1 MSESNAEPKTL
12 QPNTDGPSG
21 VLAMLTRQ
29 AISLSERGLLPD
41 AVLRAGIRSL
51 MRERL
56 HEIHAADP
64 AAAAADCDAFVEA
77 LRGADVALLT
87 DKANEQHYEVPAEF
101 FGGVLGPHRKYSSC
115 WWPSGVE
122 TLESAEA
129 ASLAAT
135 CERAEL
141 VDGQQILELGCGW
154 GSLSLYMAAHYPQSR
169 VTSVSNSHSQR
180 AYIEAEALRRGL
192 SNLRVITCDMNVFQ
206 IDERFDRVVSVG
218 MLEHVGAAYFEGYF
232 RQVAR
237 LLKKNGVALIHVIGR
252 PEGPGVTNPWI
263 AKYIFPGG
271 YIPSLSELARAIE
284 RAGLLVTDVEVLRVH
299 YADTLKA
306 WRERFTA
313 RRAEAL
319 AMYDERFCRM
329 WDFYLAGSEAC
340 FRLGQQSVFQIQLAH
355 DVNAIP
361 LTRAYIPERE
371 ARLQDREMR
380 EQLRTPGE

>member
-1 MSESNAEPKTL
+1 
-12 QPNTDGPSG
+12 
-21 VLAMLTRQ
+21 MLTRQ

-56 HEIHAADP
+56 QEIHAADP
-64 AAAAADCDAFVEA
+64 AAAAADCDAFVAA

-180 AYIEAEALRRGL
+180 AYIVAQAQARGL
-192 SNLRVITCDMNVFQ
+192 SNIEIITADMNVFEAQ
-206 IDERFDRVVSVG
+206 GLFDRIVSVE
-218 MLEHVGAAYFEGYF
+218 MFEHMSNWDSLLRKARGWLKPDGRMFMHVFTHRTQPYRFETDDKEDWIAQHFFTGGIMPSHG
-232 RQVAR
+232 
-237 LLKKNGVALIHVIGR
+237 LIGR
-252 PEGPGVTNPWI
+252 FGDSFSVEEEWRWSGAHYERTALQWLENFDANADAVSKLMVQTYGPDASVWTRRWRL
-263 AKYIFPGG
+263 FF
-271 YIPSLSELARAIE
+271 LAT
-284 RAGLLVTDVEVLRVH
+284 AGLFGHRGGDEWGVSH
-299 YADTLKA
+299 YRLKPATL
-306 WRERFTA
+306 
-313 RRAEAL
+313 
-319 AMYDERFCRM
+319 
-329 WDFYLAGSEAC
+329 
-340 FRLGQQSVFQIQLAH
+340 
-355 DVNAIP
+355 
-361 LTRAYIPERE
+361 
-371 ARLQDREMR
+371 
-380 EQLRTPGE
+380 